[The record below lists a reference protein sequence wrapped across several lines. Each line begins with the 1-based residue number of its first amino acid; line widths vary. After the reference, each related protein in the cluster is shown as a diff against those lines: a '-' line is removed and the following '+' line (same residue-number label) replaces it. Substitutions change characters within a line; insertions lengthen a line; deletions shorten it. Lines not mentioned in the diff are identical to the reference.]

1 MVVKWLIT
9 EKRRNE
15 DKLERLLN
23 RNDKVLNQIIKSKA
37 TKLQK
42 AYTYQTFTH
51 FIADLCCHLEQKHP
65 YLKQEI
71 TCNKKGEPRWA
82 KPIPAQ

>member
-23 RNDKVLNQIIKSKA
+23 RNDKVLNQIIKSRQLNSKNIYLPNIHPLHSRFVLPSG
-37 TKLQK
+37 TK
-42 AYTYQTFTH
+42 
-51 FIADLCCHLEQKHP
+51 IS

>member
-42 AYTYQTFTH
+42 HIPT
-51 FIADLCCHLEQKHP
+51 KHSP
-65 YLKQEI
+65 
-71 TCNKKGEPRWA
+71 TS
-82 KPIPAQ
+82 